1 MMTEEYPDRDGRKV
15 WLTRSEYADLL
26 ATDALEEPRR
36 GVAVR
41 LAGECGL
48 RSGEVVYVRP
58 DHLYRDDEAGL
69 FVQVPEGKGDKYREV
84 PIPSGLAEVV
94 KALGHGRE
102 ADPIVDVSTR
112 SLRNWMTEA
121 RDELV
126 DQDERWQFVTF
137 HDLRR
142 SWAGWLASDE
152 VELGVAIR
160 WGGWA
165 DLETAMNHYR
175 SRATAKAQARE
186 REKVPWL

>member
-1 MMTEEYPDRDGRKV
+1 MMTEEYRERDGRRV
-15 WLTRSEYADLL
+15 WLTRAEYQSLL

-36 GVAVR
+36 QVAAR

-48 RSGEVVYVRP
+48 RTGEVVDVRP
-58 DHLYRDDEAGL
+58 DHTYSDDVAGL
-69 FVQVPEGKGDKYREV
+69 FLQVPEGKGDKLREV
-84 PIPSGLAEVV
+84 PIPKGL
-94 KALGHGRE
+94 KDLLDSLGYGQE
-102 ADPIVDVSTR
+102 ADRLVDVSTR
-112 SLRNWMTEA
+112 SLRNWMSEA
-121 RDELV
+121 RDELL
-126 DQDERWQFVTF
+126 DDDERWQFVTF

-152 VELGVAIR
+152 VELGVGIR
-160 WGGWA
+160 WGGWN